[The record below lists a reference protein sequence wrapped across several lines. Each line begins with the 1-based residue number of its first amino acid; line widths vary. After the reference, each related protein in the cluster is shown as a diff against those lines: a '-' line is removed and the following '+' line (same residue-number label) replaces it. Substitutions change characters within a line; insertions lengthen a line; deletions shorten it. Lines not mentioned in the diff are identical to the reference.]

1 MCVCV
6 CVCVC
11 VYCHLP
17 AVQPWVNPSASLS
30 SVFIHNMEATVA
42 DTETAWS
49 VRVCRGRCDIEST
62 CASVPE
68 GEGFYAH
75 GCGCD
80 LCSVR

>member
-6 CVCVC
+6 RARA
-11 VYCHLP
+11 YGHLL

-49 VRVCRGRCDIEST
+49 VRVC
-62 CASVPE
+62 
-68 GEGFYAH
+68 
-75 GCGCD
+75 
-80 LCSVR
+80 